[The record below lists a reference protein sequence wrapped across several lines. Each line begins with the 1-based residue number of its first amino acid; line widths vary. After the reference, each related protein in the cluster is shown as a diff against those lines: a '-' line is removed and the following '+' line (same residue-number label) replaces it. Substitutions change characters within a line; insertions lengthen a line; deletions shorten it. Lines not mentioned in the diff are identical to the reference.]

1 MPATIQQ
8 ELTRILLQKRAAG
21 DTLVWLSPNNVKA
34 LTTRPGTYTQQQPVV
49 QQAFSQQPIAQQPI
63 AQQPGAQQPVA
74 QQPPAPRPIAPQ
86 PPAQPPTQPIAQPAP
101 DMQQR
106 LAAIQKAGWEE
117 LNVLCANCNAC
128 TFCQGCR
135 HRLFAA
141 GRPSAR
147 LLFVGDYPTQEED
160 ETGTPFAG
168 NAGVMLYKMGKAM
181 GFSWESN
188 DRSQA
193 VALVNLFKCRPS
205 SAPTEQHIQACL
217 PILQRQIELIAPD
230 ALVLL
235 GAIPT
240 KVLTGK
246 TGFNALKGTLQ
257 SYNNRPAMVIQS
269 PSLILRFA
277 NMPEAFANER
287 RQAWNS
293 LQELMKILQK

>member
-1 MPATIQQ
+1 MPGTIQQ

-21 DTLVWLSPNNVKA
+21 DTLVWLSPENVKA
-34 LTTRPGTYTQQQPVV
+34 LTTRPGTYTQQGSPV
-49 QQAFSQQPIAQQPI
+49 QPIPQQVPAAQPI
-63 AQQPGAQQPVA
+63 PPQAPTAQYIPS
-74 QQPPAPRPIAPQ
+74 QPPPQRPIASQSLPSLQ
-86 PPAQPPTQPIAQPAP
+86 PQPIAQPAP

-117 LNVLCANCNAC
+117 LKALCGNCNAC
-128 TFCQGCR
+128 SFGAICGR
-135 HRLFAA
+135 RLFAA
-141 GRPSAR
+141 GASSAR

-168 NAGVMLYKMGKAM
+168 NAGIMLYKMGKAM
-181 GFSWESN
+181 GFSWESS

-193 VALVNLFKCRPS
+193 VAVVNLFKCRPR

-235 GAIPT
+235 GALPT
-240 KVLTGK
+240 KCLLGK

-269 PSLILRFA
+269 PSVILRFA
-277 NMPEAFANER
+277 SMPEAFANER

-293 LQELMKILQK
+293 LQELMKILHK